1 MEAAFTAA
9 IIIVGL
15 ILAVAGLIGCIF
27 PVIPGPPLSF
37 LSLIVLSLARN
48 WEPFTTR
55 FLIIMGALTALVF
68 VLDYVIPALGAKKY
82 GASKWG
88 VWGSML
94 GMIVGIFAFPPFG
107 LFIGGFAGAVI
118 GELYAGKA
126 RNDALRAGLGV
137 FVGNLFSIGLKM
149 GLCGVMLF
157 FYVKGMF

>member
-1 MEAAFTAA
+1 MEAAFTVAL
-9 IIIVGL
+9 IIVGL

-27 PVIPGPPLSF
+27 PVIPGPPLSY
-37 LSLIVLSLARN
+37 LALIVLSFARN
-48 WEPFTTR
+48 WEPFGAR
-55 FLIIMGALTALVF
+55 FLMIMGVLTALVF
-68 VLDYVIPALGAKKY
+68 FLDYVIPALGARKY

-107 LFIGGFAGAVI
+107 LFIGGFLGAVV
-118 GELYAGKA
+118 GELYVGKA
-126 RNDALRAGLGV
+126 RKDALRAGLGV

>member
-1 MEAAFTAA
+1 MEMAFTVPL
-9 IIIVGL
+9 IVFGL
-15 ILAVAGLIGCIF
+15 ILAVAGFVGCIF
-27 PVIPGPPLSF
+27 PIIPGPPLSY
-37 LSLIVLSLARN
+37 LSLIVLSFARN
-48 WEPFTTR
+48 WEPFGSR
-55 FLIIMGALTALVF
+55 FLIIMGGLTALVF
-68 VLDYVIPALGAKKY
+68 FLDYVIPALGAKKF

-94 GMIVGIFAFPPFG
+94 GMIVGLFAFPPFG

-118 GELYAGKA
+118 GELYVGKA

-157 FYVKGMF
+157 FYVKGIF